1 MSKLPKS
8 KVVTIDQAM
17 EHCYSGMTVMIP
29 GFVNCGVPETL
40 IKAMIEKGVTD
51 LDVISNNTSVK
62 GRGIGRLVHENRIK
76 HITCS
81 HIGSNTET
89 VEKVVAGEINV
100 TFTPQGT
107 LCERMRAGGA
117 GIGGVLTPTGLGTPM
132 QEGKQVIE
140 VNGKKYLL
148 ELPLHADVALI
159 HAWKADKMG
168 NLIYRR
174 TARNFNPI
182 MATAADFVIVEAE
195 EIVEVG
201 MLEPDYI
208 MTPGCL
214 VDMIVQ
220 GAPTEGKEGGG
231 DDNERERTDCSQNCE
246 VFQGWRRGQPGNWSS
261 HSGHE
266 LYP

>member
-1 MSKLPKS
+1 MKS

-17 EHCYSGMTVMIP
+17 EHCYDGMTVMLP

-40 IKAMIEKGVTD
+40 IEALIDKGIKD

-62 GRGIGRLVHENRIK
+62 GRGIGLLVHENRIK
-76 HITCS
+76 HITCT
-81 HIGSNTET
+81 HIGNNTET

-117 GIGGVLTPTGLGTPM
+117 GIGGILTPTGLGTPM
-132 QEGKQVIE
+132 EEGKQIINVD
-140 VNGKKYLL
+140 GKDYIL
-148 ELPLHADVALI
+148 EKPLHANVALI

-168 NLIYRR
+168 NLVYRR

-195 EIVEVG
+195 QIVEVG
-201 MLEPDYI
+201 ELDPDI
-208 MTPGCL
+208 IHTPGCL

-220 GAPTEGKEGGG
+220 GRPTEEG
-231 DDNERERTDCSQNCE
+231 
-246 VFQGWRRGQPGNWSS
+246 
-261 HSGHE
+261 HK
-266 LYP
+266 

>member
-1 MSKLPKS
+1 MKS

-17 EHCYSGMTVMIP
+17 EHCYDGMTVMLP

-40 IKAMIEKGVTD
+40 IEALIDKGIKD

-62 GRGIGRLVHENRIK
+62 GRGIGLLVHENRIK
-76 HITCS
+76 HITCT
-81 HIGSNTET
+81 HIGNNTET
-89 VEKVVAGEINV
+89 VEKVVAGEIDV

-117 GIGGVLTPTGLGTPM
+117 GIGGILTPTGLGTPM
-132 QEGKQVIE
+132 EEGKQIINVD
-140 VNGKKYLL
+140 GKDYIL
-148 ELPLHADVALI
+148 EKPLHANVALI

-168 NLIYRR
+168 NLVYRR

-195 EIVEVG
+195 QIVEVG
-201 MLEPDYI
+201 ELDPDI
-208 MTPGCL
+208 IHTPGCL

-220 GAPTEGKEGGG
+220 GRPTEEG
-231 DDNERERTDCSQNCE
+231 
-246 VFQGWRRGQPGNWSS
+246 
-261 HSGHE
+261 HK
-266 LYP
+266 

>member
-1 MSKLPKS
+1 MSKS
-8 KVVTIDQAM
+8 KVVGIDEAM
-17 EHCYSGMTVMIP
+17 THISSGMTVMIP

-40 IKAMIEKGVTD
+40 IKAMVERGIKD

-62 GRGIGRLVHENRIK
+62 GRGIGRLVHENRIR

-81 HIGSNTET
+81 HIGSNSET
-89 VEKVVAGEINV
+89 VEKVVNGEINV

-107 LCERMRAGGA
+107 LCERIRAGGA
-117 GIGGVLTPTGLGTPM
+117 GLGGVLTPTGLGTPM
-132 QEGKQVIE
+132 QEGKQTVE
-140 VNGKKYLL
+140 VNGKTYLL

-168 NLIYRR
+168 NLIYRH

-195 EIVEVG
+195 EIVEIG
-201 MLEPDYI
+201 ELDSDQI

-214 VDMIVQ
+214 VDLVLQ
-220 GAPTEGKEGGG
+220 GAPTESK
-231 DDNERERTDCSQNCE
+231 
-246 VFQGWRRGQPGNWSS
+246 
-261 HSGHE
+261 
-266 LYP
+266 